1 MTLPRIPFLFMLVAV
16 LGLTP
21 AAAQQVRTPPPG
33 TSERTQILNAL
44 RPSPGS
50 KIRFIVHQ
58 LKVIKGK
65 TATYAYVVIEPSKQE
80 YDGGEY
86 LLKQDG
92 GWRVIWSVTGGGTDD
107 CRTAASY
114 YQSALRLF
122 QAEGI
127 DPDAINPELH
137 EEYLRLATFA
147 AEDPDCAALGDLG
160 PDLPVSDEKTDD
172 RDGLQPGNGAR
183 SRIAPHPRFR
193 SPVTQADLDGDG
205 KPDAISVVH
214 ILPASA
220 GRELAPDII
229 VANPWDSAAAAQGL
243 TDDNQTMAL
252 VVENSRTGT
261 RHLLHSPYVEIS
273 ARVGAGHPVAV
284 ERANTK
290 LAREF
295 RKDCPDLRHD
305 FLRMATEA
313 GIDIALFW
321 NAGANSYDVCWPNEI
336 P

>member
-44 RPSPGS
+44 RPSPGA

-127 DPDAINPELH
+127 DPYAINPQLQ
-137 EEYLRLATFA
+137 EECLRLATFA

-160 PDLPVSDEKTDD
+160 PDLPVSDEQADD
-172 RDGLQPGNGAR
+172 RDGLQPGNEAR

-229 VANPWDSAAAAQGL
+229 IANPWDSDASAQGL
-243 TDDNQTMAL
+243 TDDDQTMAL
-252 VVENSRTGT
+252 VVENSRTGPAISSTAPMWKFPPEWAPVT
-261 RHLLHSPYVEIS
+261 RLQ
-273 ARVGAGHPVAV
+273 
-284 ERANTK
+284 
-290 LAREF
+290 
-295 RKDCPDLRHD
+295 
-305 FLRMATEA
+305 
-313 GIDIALFW
+313 
-321 NAGANSYDVCWPNEI
+321 
-336 P
+336 